1 MDNNH
6 ISDSVVTE
14 LNKKPQPLGDNEV
27 QEMMSFLASMHQEM
41 QAMSQEM
48 RALKDEVVELRESLS
63 EKEHLQAKEELLDI
77 IESSKAMIEFASESK
92 SNHEARIALSSAS
105 EMMQTLPEDEKERQ
119 ELIDRAFGQGVS
131 EAIKLLFTQE
141 LDKLHEGMQQV
152 NKNVIKTNDNVVK
165 AHEDVVKTNDNVVK
179 TNDNVV
185 KAHED
190 VVKTNDNVV
199 KTNDN
204 VVKTNEDVV
213 KTNDN
218 VVANNESIV
227 SELHQFAKVVIPE
240 INELANMLRHSHK
253 LTVDAIDI
261 GHQTHKKVLEDIQQN
276 HGMHDT
282 IKRVAS
288 KMPTRGGLY

>member
-1 MDNNH
+1 MRKDIEIMEREKQKVINK
-6 ISDSVVTE
+6 
-14 LNKKPQPLGDNEV
+14 LNKKHQPLDGENEIK
-27 QEMMSFLASMHQEM
+27 SMLRI
-41 QAMSQEM
+41 MSQEM

-165 AHEDVVKTNDNVVK
+165 
-179 TNDNVV
+179 
-185 KAHED
+185 
-190 VVKTNDNVV
+190 
-199 KTNDN
+199 
-204 VVKTNEDVV
+204 TNEDVV

>member
-165 AHEDVVKTNDNVVK
+165 
-179 TNDNVV
+179 
-185 KAHED
+185 
-190 VVKTNDNVV
+190 TNDNVV